1 MNCYQ
6 IYLDS
11 LQEFLFIFNLF
22 QMTRSK
28 HMLSTA
34 CTKPYKVLELK
45 ACTRIAKQ
53 EFTVAQNIRRAPL
66 SRTLMAD
73 AHARL
78 PNENFTVT

>member
-1 MNCYQ
+1 
-6 IYLDS
+6 
-11 LQEFLFIFNLF
+11 
-22 QMTRSK
+22 
-28 HMLSTA
+28 MLSTA